1 MGYDEGDAAMVANMG
16 ALVEPITREEF
27 MKKKK
32 KVPPG
37 LFAHNLMQKNAQ
49 TVEAQNAAAQGVLA
63 RMFEALQHNRNSPP
77 HKSNLFSLA
86 GSKKILSGS
95 TEVFP
100 GIVSPRS
107 GVTRYNEKEYKDL
120 KGDIKKLLGH
130 SHSLLSETYASE
142 MENILKSTE
151 ELGPI
156 LSQQSLSAPG
166 PWEVADPDVSSFGA
180 QLREVAKLIKISKT
194 EQFVER
200 SGFVTQ
206 MGRFDTHDD
215 ARDIVNENFN
225 AIDVGLKSFVAEMK
239 AQGVWDDVVV
249 VAMSD
254 FGRKLPSNGLGTDH
268 AWGGN
273 YFVLGGGVR
282 GGQVIPTTP
291 WEAVWHGVAQWM
303 DVEDQFI
310 SDVVPNKDNF
320 PKENIFTR
328 WELFDEPPPTTA

>member
-1 MGYDEGDAAMVANMG
+1 
-16 ALVEPITREEF
+16 

-32 KVPPG
+32 KLPPG

-49 TVEAQNAAAQGVLA
+49 TVNAQNAAAQGVLA
-63 RMFEALQHNRNSPP
+63 RMSEALQNNRNSPP
-77 HKSNLFSLA
+77 YKSNLFSLA

-95 TEVFP
+95 AKVFP
-100 GIVSPRS
+100 SIISPRN
-107 GVTRYNEKEYKDL
+107 GVTRYNDEEYKDL
-120 KGDIKKLLGH
+120 KGDIKRLLGH

-156 LSQQSLSAPG
+156 LSNQPLSAPG
-166 PWEVADPDVSSFGA
+166 PWKVANPDVSSFGA

-206 MGRFDTHDD
+206 MGRFDTHND
-215 ARDIVNENFN
+215 AREIVNQNFN
-225 AIDVGLKSFVAEMK
+225 AIDVALKSFVTEMK
-239 AQGVWDDVVV
+239 AQKVWDDVVV

-254 FGRKLPSNGLGTDH
+254 FGRKLRFNGLGTDH

-273 YFVLGGGVR
+273 YFVLGGGIRGRQVLGEFPSRLHGEHNPLDVR
-282 GGQVIPTTP
+282 NGRVIPTTP
-291 WEAVWHGVAQWM
+291 WEAVWNGIAQWM
-303 DVEDQFI
+303 DVEDHLI
-310 SDVVPNKDNF
+310 SDVVPNKKNF
-320 PKENIFTR
+320 PSKNIFTR
-328 WELFDEPPPTTA
+328 GELFDESPPTAT